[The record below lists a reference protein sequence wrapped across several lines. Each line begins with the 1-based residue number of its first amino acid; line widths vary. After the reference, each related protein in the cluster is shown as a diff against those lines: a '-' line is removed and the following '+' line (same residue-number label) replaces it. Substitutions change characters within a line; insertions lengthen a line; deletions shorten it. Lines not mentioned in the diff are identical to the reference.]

1 MLKQCLAI
9 LGACLALLFTP
20 AHAHQAVYTALLSG
34 PAENPPNASPGSGW
48 VRVTVDFD
56 LITMRI
62 ESSFAGLIGNTT
74 AAHIHCCIDAPGNIG
89 VAVLAPS
96 LTGFPLGVTAGDYD
110 QSFDMTLAS
119 SYTAGFITNFGGGT
133 VSGAFNA
140 LVAGFD
146 NGRAYFNIHSSSF
159 PGGEIRGFLTPV
171 PEPAA
176 AALLVGGLGL
186 LGLALRR
193 RRPAAA

>member
-9 LGACLALLFTP
+9 IGACLALLFAP
-20 AHAHQAVYTALLSG
+20 AHAHQAVYTALLTG
-34 PAENPPNASPGSGW
+34 PAENPPNASPGSGF

-62 ESSFAGLIGNTT
+62 ESSFSGLTGTTT
-74 AAHIHCCIDAPGNIG
+74 ASHIHCCIDAPGNVG
-89 VAVLAPS
+89 VAVVTPS
-96 LTGFPLGVTAGDYD
+96 LPGFPLGVTAGVYD

-119 SYTAGFITNFGGGT
+119 SYAASFITNFGGGT
-133 VSGAFNA
+133 VAGAFNA

-159 PGGEIRGFLTPV
+159 PGGEIRGFLAPV
-171 PEPAA
+171 PEPGS
-176 AALLVGGLGL
+176 AALLLGGLGL
-186 LGLALRR
+186 LGLAARR
-193 RRPAAA
+193 RTAR